1 MKKLVIFG
9 MLIFGI
15 MAMAEKL
22 NTDGKDHLKEL
33 LGKWGEPYNIS
44 IVVKNN
50 KIFYID
56 DEGVSPVQK
65 IRNDIYQ
72 IIYEDNASGEIY
84 KTCFAYDIKYKKL
97 AFLKNC
103 TTLELQE
110 LVPRKFTDG
119 KLRG

>member
-1 MKKLVIFG
+1 MKKIILMLF
-9 MLIFGI
+9 MLIGI
-15 MAMAEKL
+15 VAMAEKL

-44 IVVKNN
+44 IILKNN

-56 DEGVSPVQK
+56 DEGASPVQK
-65 IRNDIYQ
+65 IKNDVYQ
-72 IIYEDNASGEIY
+72 ISYKDETNGEVY
-84 KTCFAYDIKYKKL
+84 KTCFAYDVKYKKL

-103 TTLELQE
+103 QTLEVRE
-110 LVPRKFTDG
+110 LVPRKFNDG